1 MTRKRKQYVCPNCG
15 RESTDPKVCAVTP
28 AGPDAETEYHC
39 PCGNVYTQAT
49 ARKVTFK
56 DRT

>member
-1 MTRKRKQYVCPNCG
+1 MTKTQILLVCPNCG
-15 RESTDPKVCAVTP
+15 RESTDKKVRAVETE
-28 AGPDAETEYHC
+28 GLSTEYHC
-39 PCGNVYTQAT
+39 PCGNVYTEAT